1 VVSASDADLDDEA
14 RVSRILADRWVHYA
28 QGEAALAR
36 LAELLRGARRTRMPS
51 LLVVGEPDV
60 GKTTILKKFMRSHVP
75 VFDALT
81 GRTTSEVV
89 AMEAPPEADEAR
101 LYSAIL
107 QAIGAPEGSGRL
119 IDLERIVYLQLRR
132 LGARLLI
139 IDETNNL
146 VIGTGAAQRKTLAAL
161 RRLSNQ
167 LNLSLA
173 CFGTLEALHALTSDP
188 QVEGRA
194 QPFQLTRLRNDADYA
209 TIIRAMIAFYPLR
222 QRSDVDQPLIDC
234 VHDLTVGSPGK
245 TFRLLNAAAVH
256 AIDTGEEQITLK
268 VLRLD
273 DVTRH
278 VRTAAAMRRR
288 ARAAAG

>member
-1 VVSASDADLDDEA
+1 MVSGADADLDDEA
-14 RVSRILADRWVHYA
+14 RVAKILADRWVHYP
-28 QGEAALAR
+28 QGEAALTR
-36 LAELLRGARRTRMPS
+36 IAELLRGARRARMPS

-60 GKTTILKKFMRSHVP
+60 GKTTILKKFMRAHAP
-75 VFDALT
+75 TFEPET
-81 GRTTSEVV
+81 GRTSSEVI

-107 QAIGAPEGSGRL
+107 QAIGAPEGGRL
-119 IDLERIVYLQLRR
+119 IDMERIVHLQLRR
-132 LGARLLI
+132 LGTRLLI

-146 VIGTGAAQRKTLAAL
+146 VIGTGSAQRKTLAAL
-161 RRLSNQ
+161 RRLSNR
-167 LNLSLA
+167 LELSLA
-173 CFGTLEALHALTSDP
+173 CFGTMEALHALTSDP
-188 QVEGRA
+188 QVEGRV

-209 TIIRAMIAFYPLR
+209 TIVRSVIAFFPLR
-222 QRSDVDQPLIDC
+222 QTSEVDQPLVDG
-234 VHDLTVGSPGK
+234 VHDLTADSPGK

-268 VLRLD
+268 TLRLD

-288 ARAAAG
+288 VRAAAG

>member
-1 VVSASDADLDDEA
+1 MVTGADPDLDNEA
-14 RVSRILADRWVHYA
+14 RVAKILADRWVHYA
-28 QGEAALAR
+28 QGEAALVR

-51 LLVVGEPDV
+51 LLIVGEPDV
-60 GKTTILKKFMRSHVP
+60 GKTTILKKFMRAHGP
-75 VFDALT
+75 VFDPEA
-81 GRTTSEVV
+81 GRTSSEVV

-107 QAIGAPEGSGRL
+107 QAIGAPEGGRL
-119 IDLERIVYLQLRR
+119 IDMERIVHLQLRR
-132 LGARLLI
+132 LGTRLLI

-146 VIGTGAAQRKTLAAL
+146 VIGTGSAQRKTLAAL

-167 LNLSLA
+167 LDLSLA
-173 CFGTLEALHALTSDP
+173 CFGTMEALNALTSDP
-188 QVEGRA
+188 QVEGRV

-209 TIIRAMIAFYPLR
+209 TIVRAVIEFYPLR
-222 QRSDVDQPLIDC
+222 LASVVDQPLIDA
-234 VHDLTVGSPGK
+234 VHDLTAGSPGK

-256 AIDTGEEQITLK
+256 AIDTGEEQIALKTLR
-268 VLRLD
+268 VE

-288 ARAAAG
+288 VRAAAG

>member
-1 VVSASDADLDDEA
+1 MVSGADVDDET
-14 RVSRILADRWVHYA
+14 RVAKILADRWVHYP
-28 QGEAALAR
+28 QGEAALTR
-36 LAELLRGARRTRMPS
+36 MAELLRGARRTRMPS

-60 GKTTILKKFMRSHVP
+60 GKTTILKKFMRAHAP
-75 VFDALT
+75 IFDSKT
-81 GRTTSEVV
+81 GRTSSEVV

-107 QAIGAPEGSGRL
+107 QAIGAPEGGRL
-119 IDLERIVYLQLRR
+119 IDMERIVHLQLRR

-146 VIGTGAAQRKTLAAL
+146 VIGTGSAQRKTLAAL

-167 LNLSLA
+167 LELSLA
-173 CFGTLEALHALTSDP
+173 CFGTMEALHALTSDP
-188 QVEGRA
+188 QVEGRV

-209 TIIRAMIAFYPLR
+209 TIVRSVIAFFPLR
-222 QRSDVDQPLIDC
+222 QTSVVDQPLIDG
-234 VHDLTVGSPGK
+234 VHDLTAGSPGK

-256 AIDTGEEQITLK
+256 AIDTGEEQIALK
-268 VLRLD
+268 TLRLD

-288 ARAAAG
+288 VRAAAG

>member
-1 VVSASDADLDDEA
+1 MVSGADADLDDET
-14 RVSRILADRWVHYA
+14 RVAKILTDRWVHYP
-28 QGEAALAR
+28 QGEVALTR
-36 LAELLRGARRTRMPS
+36 MAELLRGARRTRMPS

-60 GKTTILKKFMRSHVP
+60 GKTTILKKFMRAHAP
-75 VFDALT
+75 TFDSET
-81 GRTTSEVV
+81 GRTSSEVV

-107 QAIGAPEGSGRL
+107 QAIGAPEGGRL
-119 IDLERIVYLQLRR
+119 IDMERIVHLQLRR

-146 VIGTGAAQRKTLAAL
+146 VIGTGSAQRKTLAAL
-161 RRLSNQ
+161 RRLSNR
-167 LNLSLA
+167 LELSLA
-173 CFGTLEALHALTSDP
+173 CFGTMEALHALTSDP

-209 TIIRAMIAFYPLR
+209 MIVRSVIAFFPLR
-222 QRSDVDQPLIDC
+222 QTSEVDQPLIDG
-234 VHDLTVGSPGK
+234 VHDLTAGSPGK

-268 VLRLD
+268 TLRLD

-288 ARAAAG
+288 VRAAAG

>member
-1 VVSASDADLDDEA
+1 MVSGADADLDDET
-14 RVSRILADRWVHYA
+14 RVAKILTDRWVHYP
-28 QGEAALAR
+28 QGEVALTR
-36 LAELLRGARRTRMPS
+36 MAELLRGARRTRMPS

-60 GKTTILKKFMRSHVP
+60 GKTTILKKFMRAHAP
-75 VFDALT
+75 TFDSET
-81 GRTTSEVV
+81 GRTSSEVI

-107 QAIGAPEGSGRL
+107 QAIGAPEGGRL
-119 IDLERIVYLQLRR
+119 IDMERIVHLQLRR

-146 VIGTGAAQRKTLAAL
+146 VIGTGSAQRKTLAAL
-161 RRLSNQ
+161 RRLSNR
-167 LNLSLA
+167 LELSLA
-173 CFGTLEALHALTSDP
+173 CFGTMEALHALTSDP

-209 TIIRAMIAFYPLR
+209 MIVRSVIAFFPLR
-222 QRSDVDQPLIDC
+222 QASEVDQPLIDG
-234 VHDLTVGSPGK
+234 VHDLTAGSPGK

-268 VLRLD
+268 TLRLD

-288 ARAAAG
+288 VRAAAG

>member
-1 VVSASDADLDDEA
+1 VVTGADPDLDNEA
-14 RVSRILADRWVHYA
+14 RVAKILADRWVHYA
-28 QGEAALAR
+28 QGEAALVR

-51 LLVVGEPDV
+51 LLIVGEPDV
-60 GKTTILKKFMRSHVP
+60 GKTTILKKFMRAHGP
-75 VFDALT
+75 VFDPEA
-81 GRTTSEVV
+81 GRTSSEVV

-107 QAIGAPEGSGRL
+107 QAIGAPEGGRL
-119 IDLERIVYLQLRR
+119 IDMERIVHLQLRR
-132 LGARLLI
+132 LGTRLLI

-146 VIGTGAAQRKTLAAL
+146 VIGTGSAQRKTLAAL

-167 LNLSLA
+167 LDLSLA
-173 CFGTLEALHALTSDP
+173 CFGTMEALNALTSDP
-188 QVEGRA
+188 QVEGRV

-209 TIIRAMIAFYPLR
+209 TIVRAVIEFYPLR
-222 QRSDVDQPLIDC
+222 LASVVDQPLIDA
-234 VHDLTVGSPGK
+234 VHDLTAGSPGK

-256 AIDTGEEQITLK
+256 AIDTGEEQIALKTLR
-268 VLRLD
+268 VE

-288 ARAAAG
+288 VRAAAG

>member
-1 VVSASDADLDDEA
+1 VAK
-14 RVSRILADRWVHYA
+14 ILADRWVHYA
-28 QGEAALAR
+28 QGEAALVR

-51 LLVVGEPDV
+51 LLIVGEPDV
-60 GKTTILKKFMRSHVP
+60 GKTTILKKFMRAHGP
-75 VFDALT
+75 VFDPEA
-81 GRTTSEVV
+81 GRTSSEVV

-107 QAIGAPEGSGRL
+107 QAIGAPEGGRL
-119 IDLERIVYLQLRR
+119 IDMERIVHLQLRR
-132 LGARLLI
+132 LGTRLLI

-146 VIGTGAAQRKTLAAL
+146 VIGTGSAQRKTLAAL

-167 LNLSLA
+167 LDLSLA
-173 CFGTLEALHALTSDP
+173 CFGTMEALNALTSDP
-188 QVEGRA
+188 QVEGRV

-209 TIIRAMIAFYPLR
+209 TIVRAVIEFYPLR
-222 QRSDVDQPLIDC
+222 LASVVDQPLIDA
-234 VHDLTVGSPGK
+234 VHDLTAGSPGK

-256 AIDTGEEQITLK
+256 AIDTGEEQIALKTLR
-268 VLRLD
+268 VE

-288 ARAAAG
+288 VRAAAG

>member
-1 VVSASDADLDDEA
+1 MVSGADVDDET
-14 RVSRILADRWVHYA
+14 RVAKILADRWVHYP
-28 QGEAALAR
+28 QGEAALTR
-36 LAELLRGARRTRMPS
+36 MAELLRGARRTRMPS

-60 GKTTILKKFMRSHVP
+60 GKTTILKKFMRAHAP
-75 VFDALT
+75 IFDSKT
-81 GRTTSEVV
+81 GRTSSEVV

-107 QAIGAPEGSGRL
+107 QAIGAPEGGRL
-119 IDLERIVYLQLRR
+119 IDMERIVHLQLRR

-146 VIGTGAAQRKTLAAL
+146 MIGTGSAQRKTLAAL

-167 LNLSLA
+167 LELSLA
-173 CFGTLEALHALTSDP
+173 CFGTMEALHALTSDP
-188 QVEGRA
+188 QVEGRV

-209 TIIRAMIAFYPLR
+209 TIVRSVIAFFPLR
-222 QRSDVDQPLIDC
+222 QTSVVDQPLIDG
-234 VHDLTVGSPGK
+234 VHDLTAGSPGK

-256 AIDTGEEQITLK
+256 AIDTGEEQIALK
-268 VLRLD
+268 TLRLD

-288 ARAAAG
+288 VRAAAG

>member
-60 GKTTILKKFMRSHVP
+60 GKTTILKKFMRSHAP

-194 QPFQLTRLRNDADYA
+194 QPFQLTRLRNDGDYA
-209 TIIRAMIAFYPLR
+209 TIIRAVIAFYPLR

-234 VHDLTVGSPGK
+234 VHDLTAGSPGK

-256 AIDTGEEQITLK
+256 AIDTGGEQITLK

-288 ARAAAG
+288 ARASAG